1 MKSLGKRHVLKQK
14 VIRES
19 STWWQS
25 WKLCP
30 FFFLK
35 KKKRLFIWA
44 IFTLFFTLFTHFYTL
59 HFTFIEFVLHF
70 TFIEFVKMGHFYTLY
85 TFLHFTFIEF
95 VTILLLF
102 YVLVFGQKA
111 CGILVPQPAVEPAPP
126 ALEGKS

>member
-30 FFFLK
+30 FFFKK

-44 IFTLFFTLFTHFYTL
+44 IFTL
-59 HFTFIEFVLHF
+59 
-70 TFIEFVKMGHFYTLY
+70 
-85 TFLHFTFIEF
+85 FIEF